1 MRLIHSVAMLAIVC
15 IILQVSISNGSPD
28 DEEISYFN
36 GYIFEAYSNEKPIIF
51 TWISVYDNNTL
62 INKGLSGRNGSYSF
76 ALEPGIYSIHI
87 EKAGFIPQNAFVVLE
102 PETSLKID
110 FYLEKMQS
118 PYEISIFVTGIPEKI
133 YPEMLI
139 DNNFSGHFLNGTRIR
154 FMENSSHSIV
164 LNQVVNGSIR
174 YVPSDEEIRI
184 VTETETIVFPYHT
197 QYYITSNTNQ
207 WINDWY
213 DKGTIHL
220 EASETVDLGNSTR
233 LLFEA
238 WLKDGN
244 SIRQNP
250 IMLDVNSSFHLDTKY
265 RKQFYLNLSSEMS
278 TVRGSGWYDESSIAE
293 ISVADVTVGSLPFA
307 YRFSGWKGD
316 IESRN
321 ATEFFLMDG
330 PKQIH
335 AEWEGVEVV
344 QIEKLDPIYK
354 AIINI
359 SLLIFAAKIF
369 SGLFAKVRLPEV
381 LGELAAGMILGPYA
395 LGGIIILGEPLMD
408 LNEYVQVFAEVGAIL
423 LLFIAGLEVSFGQF
437 KAVGAKSSVVGVFG
451 VIVPFLLGIY
461 LLQFLGFDWNV
472 NLLIAATLTAT
483 SIAITVRTLE
493 DIGKLN
499 SEEGSI
505 MINSAVIDD
514 VLSLVVLAVILSIV
528 TSGVVPLP
536 SEIAW
541 ILFRTLAFWLLLMAI
556 VLIIAPRLITRA
568 ERWKARGTVEVVAT
582 ATCFGS
588 AVAAI
593 TIGLSPIVGAF
604 AAGMAIASSRMLAR
618 VRDYIEKLSILFS
631 PIFFAYIG
639 AQFNIKALSFE
650 SLLLIATLVVI
661 AVISKL
667 LGCGLPAMI
676 ALRNIKGGVRVGI
689 GMISR
694 GEVGLIIAGIGVTS
708 GILTQNIYGAVVA
721 MVIFTTIVTPIA
733 LRWVYT
739 EKKQVTEDLKIE

>member
-1 MRLIHSVAMLAIVC
+1 MKLIHSVAMLAIIC
-15 IILQVSISNGSPD
+15 IMLQISISTGSPD
-28 DEEISYFN
+28 DREISRIE
-36 GYIFEAYSNEKPIIF
+36 GYVFEAYSDGKPIIF
-51 TWISVYDNNTL
+51 AWISIYHNNTL

-76 ALEPGIYSIHI
+76 SLEPGMYTVHV
-87 EKAGFIPQNAFVVLE
+87 EKSGFIPHNVFVILE
-102 PETSLKID
+102 SQSSLRMD
-110 FYLEKMQS
+110 FYLEKMQA
-118 PYEISIFVTGIPEKI
+118 PYEVSIFVTGIPENI
-133 YPEMLI
+133 YPEI
-139 DNNFSGHFLNGTRIR
+139 IVDDNFYGYVINGTKIQ

-164 LNQVVNGSIR
+164 LNQVVNGSVR
-174 YVPSDEEIRI
+174 FVPSEEGPHIFS
-184 VTETETIVFPYHT
+184 ETETIVFPYHT

-213 DKGTIHL
+213 DEGTIHL

-233 LLFEA
+233 LLFDT
-238 WLKDGN
+238 WLKDGKA
-244 SIRQNP
+244 IRQNP
-250 IMLDVNSSFHLDTKY
+250 IMLDVNSSFNLDTKY

-278 TVRGSGWYDESSIAE
+278 TVKGRGWYDEDSIAE
-293 ISVADVTVGSLPFA
+293 ISVEEVTVGSLPFA
-307 YRFSGWKGD
+307 YRFAGWSGD

-321 ATEFFLMDG
+321 ATEFLLMDG
-330 PKQIH
+330 PKQIQ
-335 AEWEGVEVV
+335 AEWESVEVV

-359 SLLIFAAKIF
+359 SLLIFAAKIL
-369 SGLFAKVRLPEV
+369 SGLFARVRLPEV

-437 KAVGAKSSVVGVFG
+437 RAVGAKSSAVGGFG

-461 LLQFLGFDWNV
+461 LLQFLGFDWNE

-528 TSGVVPLP
+528 TSGVIPLP

-556 VLIIAPRLITRA
+556 VLAIAPRLITRA
-568 ERWKARGTVEVVAT
+568 ERWRARGTVEVVAT

-588 AVAAI
+588 AVAAT

-618 VRDYIEKLSILFS
+618 VRDYIEKLGILFS

-650 SLLLIATLVVI
+650 SLLLIITLVAI

-676 ALRNIKGGVRVGI
+676 ALRNVRGGFRVGI

-733 LRWVYT
+733 LRWIYT
-739 EKKQVTEDLKIE
+739 EKK

>member
-28 DEEISYFN
+28 DEEISHLY
-36 GYIFEAYSNEKPIIF
+36 GYVFEAYSDGNPIIF
-51 TWISVYDNNTL
+51 AWISVYDNNTL
-62 INKGLSGRNGSYSF
+62 INKGLSGQNGSYSF
-76 ALEPGIYSIHI
+76 TLEPGIYNVHI
-87 EKAGFIPQNAFVVLE
+87 EKTGFIPQNAFVVLE
-102 PETSLKID
+102 PETSLSID
-110 FYLEKMQS
+110 CYLEKIQS
-118 PYEISIFVTGIPEKI
+118 PYEVSIFVTGIPEEI
-133 YPEMLI
+133 YPEILI
-139 DNNFSGHFLNGTRIR
+139 DDNFSGYVHNGTIIR
-154 FMENSSHSIV
+154 FMENSTHSIL
-164 LNQVVNGSIR
+164 LNKVVNGNLR
-174 YVPSDEEIRI
+174 YVRSDKETHI
-184 VTETETIVFPYHT
+184 VTETEEIVIPYHT
-197 QYYITSNTNQ
+197 QYYVTSNTNQ

-213 DKGTIHL
+213 DEGTIHL

-233 LLFEA
+233 LLFDV
-238 WLKDGN
+238 WLKDGKA
-244 SIRQNP
+244 IRQNP

-278 TVRGSGWYDESSIAE
+278 TVKGSTWYDEGSIAE
-293 ISVADVTVGSLPFA
+293 FSVEDVTVGSFPFA
-307 YRFSGWKGD
+307 YRFSGWRGD

-321 ATEFFLMDG
+321 ATEFSLMDE
-330 PKQIH
+330 PKHIH
-335 AEWEGVEVV
+335 AEWERVDVV
-344 QIEKLDPIYK
+344 QIEKLDPVYK

-369 SGLFAKVRLPEV
+369 SGLFARVRLPEV
-381 LGELAAGMILGPYA
+381 LGELTAGMILGPYA

-423 LLFIAGLEVSFGQF
+423 LLFIAGLEVSFSQF
-437 KAVGAKSSVVGVFG
+437 KAVGAKSSIVGVFG
-451 VIVPFLLGIY
+451 VIVPFLMGIY

-493 DIGKLN
+493 DLGKLN

-541 ILFRTLAFWLLLMAI
+541 ILFRTLAFWLLLMAV
-556 VLIIAPRLITRA
+556 VLTIAPRLITRA

-588 AVAAI
+588 AVAA
-593 TIGLSPIVGAF
+593 TAIGLSPIVGAF

-650 SLLLIATLVVI
+650 SLLLILTLIVI

-676 ALRNIKGGVRVGI
+676 ALRNTKKGFRVGI

-708 GILTQNIYGAVVA
+708 GILTQNIYAAVVA
-721 MVIFTTIVTPIA
+721 MVIFTTIITPIA
-733 LRWVYT
+733 LKWAYT
-739 EKKQVTEDLKIE
+739 EKKHDTRDPKI

>member
-1 MRLIHSVAMLAIVC
+1 MLAIVC

-28 DEEISYFN
+28 DEEIIYLN
-36 GYIFEAYSNEKPIIF
+36 GYVFEAYSNGNPIIF
-51 TWISVYDNNTL
+51 AWISVYDNNTL
-62 INKGLSGRNGSYSF
+62 INKGLSGQNGSYSF
-76 ALEPGIYSIHI
+76 TLDPGIYKVYI
-87 EKAGFIPQNAFVVLE
+87 EKTGFIPQNAFVVLE
-102 PETSLKID
+102 PETSLRID

-118 PYEISIFVTGIPEKI
+118 PYEVSIFVTGIPEKI
-133 YPEMLI
+133 YPEILI
-139 DNNFSGHFLNGTRIR
+139 DNNFSGYVLNGTIIQ
-154 FMENSSHSIV
+154 FMENSTHSIV
-164 LNQVVNGSIR
+164 SNQVVNGSLR
-174 YVPSDEEIRI
+174 YVRSDKETHI
-184 VTETETIVFPYHT
+184 VTETEEILIPYHT
-197 QYYITSNTNQ
+197 QYYVTSNTNQ

-213 DKGTIHL
+213 DEGTIHL

-233 LLFEA
+233 LLFDA
-238 WLKDGN
+238 WLKDGKA
-244 SIRQNP
+244 IRQNP

-265 RKQFYLNLSSEMS
+265 RKQFYLNISSEMS
-278 TVRGSGWYDESSIAE
+278 TTKGSAWYDEGSIAE
-293 ISVADVTVGSLPFA
+293 ISIEDVTVGSFPFA
-307 YRFSGWKGD
+307 YRFSGWRGD

-321 ATEFFLMDG
+321 ATEFLLMDE

-335 AEWEGVEVV
+335 AEWESVEVV
-344 QIEKLDPIYK
+344 QIEKLDPVYK

-369 SGLFAKVRLPEV
+369 SGLFARVRLPEV
-381 LGELAAGMILGPYA
+381 LGELTAGMILGPYA

-451 VIVPFLLGIY
+451 VIVPFLMGIY
-461 LLQFLGFDWNV
+461 LLQFLGLDWNV

-493 DIGKLN
+493 DLGKLN

-528 TSGVVPLP
+528 TSGVMPLP

-556 VLIIAPRLITRA
+556 VLTIAPRLITRA

-588 AVAAI
+588 AVAA
-593 TIGLSPIVGAF
+593 TAIGLSPIVGAF

-650 SLLLIATLVVI
+650 SLMLILTLVVI

-667 LGCGLPAMI
+667 LGCGVPAMI
-676 ALRNIKGGVRVGI
+676 ALRNTRGGFRVGI

-733 LRWVYT
+733 LRWAYT
-739 EKKQVTEDLKIE
+739 EKKHDTRDPKI

>member
-1 MRLIHSVAMLAIVC
+1 MRFIHSVAMLAIVC
-15 IILQVSISNGSPD
+15 IMLQVSISNGSPD
-28 DEEISYFN
+28 DEEICYVN
-36 GYIFEAYSNEKPIIF
+36 GYVFEAYSDGKPIIF
-51 TWISVYDNNTL
+51 AWIRVYDNNTL
-62 INKGLSGRNGSYSF
+62 INKGLSGQNGSYSF
-76 ALEPGIYSIHI
+76 ALEPGMYNVHV
-87 EKAGFIPQNAFVVLE
+87 EKAGFIPQNAFIVLE
-102 PETSLKID
+102 PESSLRIN

-118 PYEISIFVTGIPEKI
+118 PYEVSIFITGIPEKI

-139 DNNFSGHFLNGTRIR
+139 DNNFSGYVLNETRIW
-154 FMENSSHSIV
+154 FMENSTHSIM

-174 YVPSDEEIRI
+174 YVPSDEETRI
-184 VTETETIVFPYHT
+184 FTETETIVFPYHT
-197 QYYITSNTNQ
+197 QYYVTSNTNQ

-213 DKGTIHL
+213 DEGTIHL

-233 LLFEA
+233 LLFDA
-238 WLKDGN
+238 WLKDGKA
-244 SIRQNP
+244 IRQNP

-278 TVRGSGWYDESSIAE
+278 TVKGSDWYDEDSIAE
-293 ISVADVTVGSLPFA
+293 ISVEDATVGSLPFS

-316 IESRN
+316 IESLN
-321 ATEFFLMDG
+321 ATEFLLMDG

-335 AEWEGVEVV
+335 AEWESVEVV
-344 QIEKLDPIYK
+344 QIEKLAPIYK

-359 SLLIFAAKIF
+359 SLLIFAAKIL
-369 SGLFAKVRLPEV
+369 SGLFARVRLPEV
-381 LGELAAGMILGPYA
+381 LGELTAGIILGPYA

-541 ILFRTLAFWLLLMAI
+541 ILFRTLAFWLLLMAV
-556 VLIIAPRLITRA
+556 VLTIAPRLITRA

-588 AVAAI
+588 AVAA
-593 TIGLSPIVGAF
+593 TAIGLSPIVGAF

-650 SLLLIATLVVI
+650 SLWLILTLVVI

-667 LGCGLPAMI
+667 IGCGLPAMI
-676 ALRNIKGGVRVGI
+676 ALRNIKGGFRIGV

-708 GILTQNIYGAVVA
+708 GILTQNVYGAVVA

-733 LRWVYT
+733 LRWAYT
-739 EKKQVTEDLKIE
+739 EKKHEPRDPKI

>member
-1 MRLIHSVAMLAIVC
+1 MRLIHSVAILAIIC
-15 IILQVSISNGSPD
+15 IILQISISNGSPD
-28 DEEISYFN
+28 DEEISQID
-36 GYIFEAYSNEKPIIF
+36 GYVFEAYSDGTPIIF
-51 TWISVYDNNTL
+51 AWISIYDNNTL
-62 INKGLSGRNGSYSF
+62 INKGLSGQNGSYSF
-76 ALEPGIYSIHI
+76 TLETGIYDLHI

-102 PETSLKID
+102 PESSLKID
-110 FYLEKMQS
+110 FYLERIQS
-118 PYEISIFVTGIPEKI
+118 PYEVSIFVTGIPEKI

-139 DNNFSGHFLNGTRIR
+139 DNNFSGHVLNGTVIR
-154 FMENSSHSIV
+154 FMENSTHSII

-174 YVPSDEEIRI
+174 HVPSDEETHIFS
-184 VTETETIVFPYHT
+184 ETETIVFPYHT
-197 QYYITSNTNQ
+197 QYYVTSNTNQ

-213 DKGTIHL
+213 DEGTIHL

-233 LLFEA
+233 LLFDL
-238 WLKDGN
+238 WLKDGKA
-244 SIRQNP
+244 IRQNP

-278 TVRGSGWYDESSIAE
+278 TVRGSGWYDEVSIAE
-293 ISVADVTVGSLPFA
+293 ISIEEVTVGSLPFA
-307 YRFSGWKGD
+307 YRFSEWRGD

-321 ATEFFLMDG
+321 ATEFLLMDE

-335 AEWEGVEVV
+335 AEWESVEVV

-359 SLLIFAAKIF
+359 SLLVFAAKIL
-369 SGLFAKVRLPEV
+369 SGLFARVRLPEV
-381 LGELAAGMILGPYA
+381 LGELTAGMILGPYA
-395 LGGIIILGEPLMD
+395 LGGIIILGEPLME

-437 KAVGAKSSVVGVFG
+437 RAVGAKSSVVGVFG
-451 VIVPFLLGIY
+451 LIVPFLLGIY
-461 LLQFLGFDWNV
+461 VLEFLGFDWNV

-556 VLIIAPRLITRA
+556 VLTIAPRLITRA

-588 AVAAI
+588 AVAA
-593 TIGLSPIVGAF
+593 TAIGLSPIVGAF

-618 VRDYIEKLSILFS
+618 VRDYIDKLSILFS

-650 SLLLIATLVVI
+650 SLFLILTLVVI

-667 LGCGLPAMI
+667 LGCGVPAMI
-676 ALRNIKGGVRVGI
+676 ALRNMKGGFRVGL

-733 LRWVYT
+733 LRWAYT
-739 EKKQVTEDLKIE
+739 EKKQAIQNPKTE

>member
-1 MRLIHSVAMLAIVC
+1 MRFIHSVAMLAIVC
-15 IILQVSISNGSPD
+15 IMLQVSISNGSPD
-28 DEEISYFN
+28 DEEICYVN
-36 GYIFEAYSNEKPIIF
+36 GYVFEAYSDGNPITF
-51 TWISVYDNNTL
+51 AWISVYDNNTL
-62 INKGLSGRNGSYSF
+62 IDKGLSGQNGSYSF
-76 ALEPGIYSIHI
+76 ALEPGMYNVHV
-87 EKAGFIPQNAFVVLE
+87 EKASFIPQNAFIVLE
-102 PETSLKID
+102 PESSLRIN

-118 PYEISIFVTGIPEKI
+118 PYEVSIFITGIPEKI

-139 DNNFSGHFLNGTRIR
+139 DNNYSGYVLNETRIR
-154 FMENSSHSIV
+154 FMENSTHSIM

-174 YVPSDEEIRI
+174 YVPSDEETHIF
-184 VTETETIVFPYHT
+184 TETETIVFPYNT

-213 DKGTIHL
+213 DEGTIHL

-233 LLFEA
+233 LLFDA
-238 WLKDGN
+238 WLKDGKA
-244 SIRQNP
+244 IRQNP
-250 IMLDVNSSFHLDTKY
+250 IKLDVNSSFHLDTKY

-278 TVRGSGWYDESSIAE
+278 TVKGSTWYDEDTIAE
-293 ISVADVTVGSLPFA
+293 ISVEDITVGSLPFS

-316 IESRN
+316 IESLN

-335 AEWEGVEVV
+335 AEWESVEVV

-359 SLLIFAAKIF
+359 SLLIFAAKIL
-369 SGLFAKVRLPEV
+369 SGLFVRVRLPEV
-381 LGELAAGMILGPYA
+381 LGELSAGMILGPYA

-437 KAVGAKSSVVGVFG
+437 KAVGAKSSFVGVFG
-451 VIVPFLLGIY
+451 VIVPFFLGIY
-461 LLQFLGFDWNV
+461 VLQFLGFDWNV
-472 NLLIAATLTAT
+472 SLLVAATLTAT
-483 SIAITVRTLE
+483 SIVITVRTLE
-493 DIGKLN
+493 DIGKLK
-499 SEEGSI
+499 SEEGRI

-528 TSGVVPLP
+528 TSGVAPLP

-541 ILFRTLAFWLLLMAI
+541 ILFRTLAFWLLLMGVVLTI
-556 VLIIAPRLITRA
+556 VPRLITHS
-568 ERWKARGTVEVVAT
+568 ERWRARGTVEVVAT

-588 AVAAI
+588 AVAA
-593 TIGLSPIVGAF
+593 TAIGLSPIVGAF
-604 AAGMAIASSRMLAR
+604 AAGMAIAGSRMLAR

-650 SLLLIATLVVI
+650 SLLLILTLIVI

-676 ALRNIKGGVRVGI
+676 ALRNIKGGFRIGV

-708 GILTQNIYGAVVA
+708 GILTQNIYAVVVA
-721 MVIFTTIVTPIA
+721 MVIFTTIITPIA
-733 LRWVYT
+733 LKWTYT
-739 EKKQVTEDLKIE
+739 EKKHDTRDPKI

>member
-1 MRLIHSVAMLAIVC
+1 MRLIRSVAMLAIVC

-28 DEEISYFN
+28 DEEISYIN
-36 GYIFEAYSNEKPIIF
+36 GYIFEAYSDGKPIIF
-51 TWISVYDNNTL
+51 AWISVYDNHTL
-62 INKGLSGRNGSYSF
+62 INKGLSGQNGSYSF
-76 ALEPGIYSIHI
+76 TLEPGIYNVHI

-102 PETSLKID
+102 PESSLKID
-110 FYLEKMQS
+110 FYLEKIQS
-118 PYEISIFVTGIPEKI
+118 PYEVSIFVTGIPEKI

-139 DNNFSGHFLNGTRIR
+139 DNNFSGYVLNGTRIR

-174 YVPSDEEIRI
+174 YVPSSEEIRI
-184 VTETETIVFPYHT
+184 VTEKETIVFPYHT
-197 QYYITSNTNQ
+197 QYHITSNTNQ

-213 DKGTIHL
+213 DEGTIHL

-238 WLKDGN
+238 WLKDGKF
-244 SIRQNP
+244 IRQNP

-278 TVRGSGWYDESSIAE
+278 TVKGSGWYDEDSIAE
-293 ISVADVTVGSLPFA
+293 ISVGDATVGSLPFA

-321 ATEFFLMDG
+321 ATEFLLMDG
-330 PKQIH
+330 PKLIH

-369 SGLFAKVRLPEV
+369 SGLFARIRLPEV

-423 LLFIAGLEVSFGQF
+423 LLFIAGLEVSFSQF
-437 KAVGAKSSVVGVFG
+437 RAVGAKSSVVGVFG

-472 NLLIAATLTAT
+472 NLLIAAALTAT

-556 VLIIAPRLITRA
+556 VLTIAPRLVTRA
-568 ERWKARGTVEVVAT
+568 ERWKGRGTVEVVAT

-588 AVAAI
+588 AVGAI

-639 AQFNIKALSFE
+639 AKFNINALSLE
-650 SLLLIATLVVI
+650 SLLLILTLVVI

-676 ALRNIKGGVRVGI
+676 ALRNIKGGFRVGI

-708 GILTQNIYGAVVA
+708 GILTQNVYGAVVA

-733 LRWVYT
+733 LRWAYT
-739 EKKQVTEDLKIE
+739 EKKHDTNTLKI

>member
-1 MRLIHSVAMLAIVC
+1 MKLIHSVAMLAIVC

-28 DEEISYFN
+28 DEEISYLN
-36 GYIFEAYSNEKPIIF
+36 GYVFEAYSNGNPIIF
-51 TWISVYDNNTL
+51 AWISVYDNNTL
-62 INKGLSGRNGSYSF
+62 INKGLSGQNGSYSF
-76 ALEPGIYSIHI
+76 TLEPGIYNVHI
-87 EKAGFIPQNAFVVLE
+87 EKTGFIPQNAFVVLE
-102 PETSLKID
+102 PETSLRID
-110 FYLEKMQS
+110 FYLEKIQS
-118 PYEISIFVTGIPEKI
+118 PYEVSIFVTGIPEEI
-133 YPEMLI
+133 YPEILI
-139 DNNFSGHFLNGTRIR
+139 DDNFSGYVLNGTIIR
-154 FMENSSHSIV
+154 FMENSTHSIV
-164 LNQVVNGSIR
+164 LNQVVNGSLR
-174 YVPSDEEIRI
+174 YVRSDKETHI
-184 VTETETIVFPYHT
+184 VTETEEIVIPYHA
-197 QYYITSNTNQ
+197 QYYVTSNTNQ

-213 DKGTIHL
+213 DEGTIHL

-233 LLFEA
+233 LLFDV
-238 WLKDGN
+238 WLKDGKA
-244 SIRQNP
+244 IRQNP

-278 TVRGSGWYDESSIAE
+278 TVKGNAWYDESSIAE
-293 ISVADVTVGSLPFA
+293 ISVEDVTVGSFPFA
-307 YRFSGWKGD
+307 YRFSGWRGD

-321 ATEFFLMDG
+321 ATEFSLMDE
-330 PKQIH
+330 PKHIH
-335 AEWEGVEVV
+335 AEWERVDVV
-344 QIEKLDPIYK
+344 QIEKLDPVYK

-369 SGLFAKVRLPEV
+369 SGLFARVRLPEV
-381 LGELAAGMILGPYA
+381 LGELTAGMILGPYA

-423 LLFIAGLEVSFGQF
+423 LLFIAGLEVSFSQF
-437 KAVGAKSSVVGVFG
+437 KAVGAKSSIVGVFG
-451 VIVPFLLGIY
+451 VIVPFLMGIY

-493 DIGKLN
+493 DLGKLN

-541 ILFRTLAFWLLLMAI
+541 ILFRTLAFWLLLMAV
-556 VLIIAPRLITRA
+556 VLTIAPRLITRA

-588 AVAAI
+588 AVAA
-593 TIGLSPIVGAF
+593 TAIGLSPIVGAF

-650 SLLLIATLVVI
+650 SLLLILTLVVI

-667 LGCGLPAMI
+667 LVCGVPAMI
-676 ALRNIKGGVRVGI
+676 ALRNIKGGFRVGV

-733 LRWVYT
+733 LRWAYA
-739 EKKQVTEDLKIE
+739 EKKHDTRDPKI

>member
-51 TWISVYDNNTL
+51 AWISVYDNNTL

-118 PYEISIFVTGIPEKI
+118 PYEVSIFVTGIPEKI

-139 DNNFSGHFLNGTRIR
+139 DNNFSGHVLNGTRIR
-154 FMENSSHSIV
+154 FTENSSHSIV

-184 VTETETIVFPYHT
+184 VTETETIVFPYHA

-321 ATEFFLMDG
+321 ATEFLLMDG

-369 SGLFAKVRLPEV
+369 SGLFARVRLPEV

-395 LGGIIILGEPLMD
+395 LGGIIILGDPLMD

-536 SEIAW
+536 SEIVW

-556 VLIIAPRLITRA
+556 VLTIAPRLITRA

-588 AVAAI
+588 AVAA
-593 TIGLSPIVGAF
+593 TAIGLSPIVGAF

-650 SLLLIATLVVI
+650 SLLLIVTLVVI

-667 LGCGLPAMI
+667 IGCGLPAMI
-676 ALRNIKGGVRVGI
+676 ALRNMKGGVRVGI

-739 EKKQVTEDLKIE
+739 EKKHVIEDPKIE